1 MTTEEFAKKLEESG
15 DYIIYYMSPNNLPD
29 YGINTKTNE
38 MIIFSYGYSFTA
50 EAKSIDDYEHI
61 DCTNNLTKKFIF
73 EELDRRLENAIDE
86 YNKCLAHYTRSS
98 SENNSI
104 ELSNAKG
111 VLNTLEELREEFSN
125 EHYW

>member
-1 MTTEEFAKKLEESG
+1 MTTEEYAKKLEESG
-15 DYIIYYMSPNNLPD
+15 DYIIYYMPSNLPD
-29 YGINTKTNE
+29 YAININSNE
-38 MIIFSYGYSFTA
+38 MIIFSYGYSYTA
-50 EAKSIDDYEHI
+50 EAKSMDDYEHI

-73 EELDRRLENAIDE
+73 EELDYRLENAIDG

-111 VLNTLEELREEFSN
+111 VLNTLEELREEFN
-125 EHYW
+125 NKCYW